1 MPRCGIADYAS
12 AQIAGMDNIIY
23 LNKNYIAGVSD
34 EFGAEMHRHPVL
46 EIYAACD
53 GNSHVSVNGVLIS
66 GQIITIGAGA
76 VHAIADSGKRG
87 IVLFIDPLSSYGY
100 SIQKNILG
108 YNHFNISESTVIKS
122 EIQSLLKDT
131 SEQNIDKTADLILN
145 VLKGRQILRPFDT
158 AVLKTIDLLDK
169 DCIEFDMD
177 TIADKVCLSKSR
189 LAHLFSEQTGITLKT
204 YIQYKRM
211 ETACKRIIAGLN
223 ITAAS
228 FDTGFSS
235 SSHIAASSKKLTGM
249 QLRKMLNL

>member
-1 MPRCGIADYAS
+1 MKTLKMGNLIFLR
-12 AQIAGMDNIIY
+12 
-23 LNKNYIAGVSD
+23 KNYIAGVSD

-46 EIYAACD
+46 EIYASCD
-53 GNSHVSVNGVLIS
+53 GNSHVSVNGVFIS
-66 GQIITIGAGA
+66 GQLITIGAGA

-131 SEQNIDKTADLILN
+131 SEQNIDKAANLILDA
-145 VLKGRQILRPFDT
+145 LKGRQILRPFDT

-223 ITAAS
+223 ITEAS
-228 FDTGFSS
+228 FDTGFSG